1 MSRCIMTVMGILDD
15 NRLLSKC
22 KSGTQFLEDFKR
34 MTFDFE
40 DIEREA
46 RLRGVDKWLSLCSLL
61 PSVLED
67 LVDPVPELWYPG
79 VDPGLVPLSTPDA
92 PADDAPQHEPP
103 VLPLHA
109 HRAAAVPL
117 AVNSV
122 TNITQHIVRVPCH
135 GSRVNRAVP
144 LQLVEAKLQPGG
156 VWSL

>member
-34 MTFDFE
+34 MTFE

-144 LQLVEAKLQPGG
+144 LQLVEAKLQPGEVG
-156 VWSL
+156 SL